1 MKKILITVL
10 MVVTSYTMAS
20 AELGVNIGVSA
31 QIGTMDANGKET
43 STSAA
48 QTEQKTKNQEALFA
62 SGTYFIEKELTFLP
76 WFLDRLTLGYD
87 NMAHDIDMG
96 TATNTMQN
104 RLGGPL
110 DVTKAI
116 THNQVS
122 ATVDKFETV
131 YMTARLTDWLYIKAG
146 NVTVDVKTTEKLD
159 SGGKYDDASLD
170 GTMLGI
176 GIHKETDT
184 GWFTRLEWNDY
195 DIDGVTLK
203 NKGTDAK
210 TSVVLSAISGE
221 TARISFGK
229 AF

>member
-1 MKKILITVL
+1 
-10 MVVTSYTMAS
+10 MVMTSYTMAS
-20 AELGVNIGVSA
+20 AELGVNIGVSG
-31 QIGTMDANGKET
+31 QIGTMDASAKET
-43 STSAA
+43 STDAA
-48 QTEQKTKNQEALFA
+48 HTEQKTNTQEALFA

-76 WFLDRLTLGYD
+76 WFLERLTLGYD
-87 NMAHDIDMG
+87 NQVHDIDMG
-96 TATNTMQN
+96 NATNTMKDN
-104 RLGGPL
+104 LEGKA
-110 DVTKAI
+110 DVAKPTM
-116 THNQVS
+116 HNQVS

-131 YMTARLTDWLYIKAG
+131 YMTVRLTDWLYVKGG
-146 NVTVDVKTTEKLD
+146 NVTVDVKTTEKLE

-170 GTMLGI
+170 GTMYGI

-184 GWFTRLEWNDY
+184 GWFTRLEWNEY